1 MLGVMGLSA
10 RDVFD
15 SLGKD
20 YETAFAGFT
29 AQREEAARLANELPA
44 NARVLDVGCGTGRP
58 VTEMLAAAGHRV
70 TGYDISPTMI
80 EIARTQIPGAT
91 FDVADLRTLDQ
102 PASSWDAVVV
112 CYSLLQLNR
121 AEIDAALSK
130 FADWLTP
137 GGIFLLVTLP
147 VDVEGFDLEFMGK
160 PVTVSSYSAEGYRQ
174 RLTRLGLEIVRER
187 FADFQPD
194 YPDAAPEQGLFLSA
208 RKTHQ

>member
-1 MLGVMGLSA
+1 MGLSA

-29 AQREEAARLANELPA
+29 AQREEAEWLAHELPA

-58 VTEMLAAAGHRV
+58 VTEVLAAAGHRV
-70 TGYDISPTMI
+70 TGYDVSPTMI

-102 PASSWDAVVV
+102 RASSWDAVVV
-112 CYSLLQLNR
+112 CYSLLQLTR
-121 AEIDAALSK
+121 AEIDAALAK
-130 FADWLTP
+130 FADWLVP
-137 GGIFLLVTLP
+137 GGIFLMVTLP
-147 VDVEGFDLEFMGK
+147 VDVEGFDFEFMGK
-160 PVTVSSYSAEGYRQ
+160 PVTVSSYSAEGYRE
-174 RLTRLGLEIVRER
+174 RLIRLGLEVVRER

-194 YPDAAPEQGLFLSA
+194 YPGSAPEHGLFLSA
-208 RKTHQ
+208 RKP

>member
-1 MLGVMGLSA
+1 MGLSA

-29 AQREEAARLANELPA
+29 AQREEAEWLANELPT

-58 VTEMLAAAGHRV
+58 VTEVLAAAGHRV
-70 TGYDISPTMI
+70 TGYDVSPTMI

-112 CYSLLQLNR
+112 CYSLLLLTR
-121 AEIDAALSK
+121 AEIDAALAK
-130 FADWLTP
+130 FAGWLAP
-137 GGIFLLVTLP
+137 GGIFLMVTVP
-147 VDVEGFDLEFMGK
+147 ADVERFDFEFMGK
-160 PVTVSSYSAEGYRQ
+160 PVTVSSYSAEGYRE
-174 RLTRLGLEIVRER
+174 RLTRLGLEVVRER

-194 YPDAAPEQGLFLSA
+194 YPGSAPERGLFLSA
-208 RKTHQ
+208 CKP

>member
-1 MLGVMGLSA
+1 MGLSA

-29 AQREEAARLANELPA
+29 AQREEAEWLAKELRA

-58 VTEMLAAAGHRV
+58 VTEVLAAAGHRV
-70 TGYDISPTMI
+70 TGYDVSPNMI

-102 PASSWDAVVV
+102 SLSSWDAVVV
-112 CYSLLQLNR
+112 CYSLLQLTR
-121 AEIDAALSK
+121 AEIDTALVK
-130 FADWLTP
+130 FADWLVP
-137 GGIFLLVTLP
+137 GGIFLMVTVP
-147 VDVEGFDLEFMGK
+147 GDVEGFDFEFMGK
-160 PVTVSSYSAEGYRQ
+160 PVTVSSYSAEGYRE
-174 RLTRLGLEIVRER
+174 RLTRLGLEVVRER

-194 YPDAAPEQGLFLSA
+194 YPGSAPEHALFLSA
-208 RKTHQ
+208 RKS